1 MNRLKKLNKAE
12 LMVYALLV
20 ITNLISLIVLLV
32 LVGTKTIQ
40 WNWITGYLLGATAAM
55 LAIFVMKKAVAQLM
69 KTENHYLYY
78 FMYVVRV
85 GIYMIPLLLAFL
97 FKGTPFYIMGVLI
110 GLVPV
115 ILFPFFNGILLKQ
128 NSLYLDK

>member
-1 MNRLKKLNKAE
+1 
-12 LMVYALLV
+12 MVYALLV